1 VEVMKVVAETVVA
14 AKAAAVT
21 AQVAVAVGWAMAAA
35 PVACQLVYQAGKQG
49 VAEEEVVAGLGS
61 GGGVKAMVVV
71 VKAKAAVVM
80 VGEEMVGEGRAHCQA
95 ASC

>member
-1 VEVMKVVAETVVA
+1 
-14 AKAAAVT
+14 
-21 AQVAVAVGWAMAAA
+21 
-35 PVACQLVYQAGKQG
+35 
-49 VAEEEVVAGLGS
+49 
-61 GGGVKAMVVV
+61 MVVV